1 MIASPIWVAE
11 DALVGDSAVLAVDA
25 HDALSTVRPVMH
37 PTPQSAAQPAT
48 HARAQGHVL
57 DDASASGTRKER
69 DGRGHSD
76 SVGSQRE
83 GWTRDSPTVPVTD
96 ASVASSGVGG
106 VFDGESLPFSASL
119 RQSDSTAS
127 AGGDMDS
134 TVDDGVDATADAV
147 VDNAPRGGGR
157 APHSSPSVRAAHA
170 SDAAAAAADG
180 GDDEQPRNVATERS
194 TSSLS
199 SANTAAAV
207 AAAASAVT
215 ASVARDAIADRATER
230 RRQAAVRDSGLLS
243 SSESDDGVDAGQV
256 VSSAVVSAVP
266 FSHMASMNPL
276 ALSGVSSLSTS
287 RPASTVSTSRPLTAL
302 EVRRL
307 SLTLSQTSQT
317 LPPPEVEVEQE
328 DSFGMEALMGRRAK
342 EVLDEAEGD
351 EVYDSDMERARQR
364 QLRKKLAARG
374 RLAAQEQQS
383 KLRTAV
389 REKYHASRHR
399 PADSDGGGTLWRSKP
414 GEL

>member
-1 MIASPIWVAE
+1 
-11 DALVGDSAVLAVDA
+11 
-25 HDALSTVRPVMH
+25 
-37 PTPQSAAQPAT
+37 
-48 HARAQGHVL
+48 
-57 DDASASGTRKER
+57 
-69 DGRGHSD
+69 
-76 SVGSQRE
+76 
-83 GWTRDSPTVPVTD
+83 
-96 ASVASSGVGG
+96 
-106 VFDGESLPFSASL
+106 
-119 RQSDSTAS
+119 
-127 AGGDMDS
+127 
-134 TVDDGVDATADAV
+134 
-147 VDNAPRGGGR
+147 
-157 APHSSPSVRAAHA
+157 
-170 SDAAAAAADG
+170 
-180 GDDEQPRNVATERS
+180 
-194 TSSLS
+194 
-199 SANTAAAV
+199 
-207 AAAASAVT
+207 
-215 ASVARDAIADRATER
+215 
-230 RRQAAVRDSGLLS
+230 LLS